1 MIFYYKLNIRM
12 DIQNKEGLD
21 YLKTIQNNT
30 IDLILTDPPYITSSD
45 SGMNNLY
52 NQIKEN
58 EKNGVC
64 L

>member
-1 MIFYYKLNIRM
+1 M
-12 DIQNKEGLD
+12 DIQNLEGLD
-21 YLKTIQNNT
+21 YLKQINNDS

-58 EKNGVC
+58 DKNGIKYY
-64 L
+64 